1 LKKICF
7 ILPALSGG
15 GAERVLI
22 NLANYFAQQNFSV
35 DLVVVNKKGAYIN
48 KVSEHVNLINFNKNR
63 VLLSIFPL
71 VDYFKNNQPYAV
83 LTTMPHMSLMVI
95 IARFLSGIKTNLVI
109 RQPNF
114 LSLNSGDKWWTKYY
128 IKLICWFF
136 NRADK
141 VIGISHGVCE
151 DLKQLGLKECQTI
164 HNPAVFPEMFELAK
178 QKVDFN
184 FDKKTFIAVG
194 RLTKQKNF
202 TLLLNAF
209 AKVRQT
215 IDAQLIILGEGEL
228 RNDLEDQIKTLK
240 LKDVHL
246 LGFVDNPFALMKQA
260 DIFVSSSLWE
270 GFGNAIVESLALGTQ
285 VVSTDCPS
293 GPAEILEDGKYGFI
307 VKSNQINELT
317 MAMESALKAPIN
329 NELLILRGQDFKL
342 EKIAEDYKRA
352 LLNES

>member
-1 LKKICF
+1 
-7 ILPALSGG
+7 
-15 GAERVLI
+15 
-22 NLANYFAQQNFSV
+22 
-35 DLVVVNKKGAYIN
+35 
-48 KVSEHVNLINFNKNR
+48 
-63 VLLSIFPL
+63 
-71 VDYFKNNQPYAV
+71 
-83 LTTMPHMSLMVI
+83 
-95 IARFLSGIKTNLVI
+95 
-109 RQPNF
+109 
-114 LSLNSGDKWWTKYY
+114 
-128 IKLICWFF
+128 
-136 NRADK
+136 
-141 VIGISHGVCE
+141 
-151 DLKQLGLKECQTI
+151 
-164 HNPAVFPEMFELAK
+164 MFELAK

-270 GFGNAIVESLALGTQ
+270 GFGNAIAESLALGTQ

-329 NELLILRGQDFKL
+329 NELLILRGQDFQL